1 MKIKR
6 CEIAKTNKAFSEVEN
21 QIIKMIAEEMP
32 NKEIAKNLNYSQR
45 MIEYHI
51 SNIIKKLNVHTRVGI
66 VSRAYKYKII
76 E

>member
-6 CEIAKTNKAFSEVEN
+6 CETVKKYTEFSEVEN
-21 QIIKMIAEEMP
+21 RIIKMIAEEMP

-51 SNIIKKLNVHTRVGI
+51 SNIIQKLNVHTRVGI

>member
-1 MKIKR
+1 MEIKTR
-6 CEIAKTNKAFSEVEN
+6 KTYTEFSEMEN

-51 SNIIKKLNVHTRVGI
+51 SNIIQKLNVNTRLGI

-76 E
+76 K

>member
-1 MKIKR
+1 MEIKTR
-6 CEIAKTNKAFSEVEN
+6 KAYTEFSEMEN

-51 SNIIKKLNVHTRVGI
+51 SNIIQKLNVNTRVGI

-76 E
+76 K